1 MAAAAVAT
9 PGATVLPSSGP
20 AAPQGPK
27 APAAAGGAAGAGGKG
42 PGNLLDIT
50 GEANI
55 VNYMKNRLRKGAMK
69 RKGLEMVNGHR
80 FGVRFFKQ
88 PTYCGHCKDFIWGFG
103 KQGYQC
109 EECRFNIHQKCC
121 KFVVFKCPGKDTD
134 FDADCAKVK
143 HGWISTTYA
152 TPTFCDECGLLL
164 HGVAHQGVKCEN
176 CNLNVHH
183 SCQEMVPPMCGAD
196 ISEVRGKLLLYVEL
210 KGNNLKVDIKEAANL
225 IPMDTNGFSD
235 PYIAV
240 QMHPDRSGRTK
251 KKTKTIQKNLNP
263 VFNETITF
271 ELQPQD
277 REKRL
282 LIEVWDWDRTS
293 RNDFMGSFSFSIEE
307 LQKEPIDGWYKFL
320 SQVEGEHYNIP
331 CVDAINDMARLR
343 DEVKHD
349 RRPNDKRRM
358 DNKDMP
364 HNMSKR
370 DMIRAAD
377 FNFVKVIGKGSF
389 GKVLL
394 AERRGT
400 DELYAVKVLRKD
412 VIIQTDDMELPM
424 NEKRILALSG
434 RPPFL
439 VSMHSCFQT
448 MDRLFFVMEY
458 CKGGDLMYHMQ
469 QYGRFKESVATFY
482 AVEVAI
488 ALFFLHERDI
498 IYRDLKLDNILLDG
512 DGHVKLVDFGLSKEG
527 VTDRQ
532 GTRTFCGTPNYMA
545 PEIVSYDP
553 YSTTADWW
561 SYGVL
566 LYEFMAGQ
574 APFEGDDETTVF
586 RNIKEKKAVFPK
598 HFSQEAMDIIT
609 SFLAK
614 KPNNRLGAGRYA
626 RQEITT
632 HPFFRNIDWDKAEA
646 CEMEPPI
653 RPKIKHRKDI
663 SNFDDVFTKE
673 KTDLT
678 PTDKLFMMNL
688 DQNDFIGFSFMNP
701 EFITII

>member
-1 MAAAAVAT
+1 
-9 PGATVLPSSGP
+9 
-20 AAPQGPK
+20 
-27 APAAAGGAAGAGGKG
+27 
-42 PGNLLDIT
+42 
-50 GEANI
+50 
-55 VNYMKNRLRKGAMK
+55 
-69 RKGLEMVNGHR
+69 
-80 FGVRFFKQ
+80 
-88 PTYCGHCKDFIWGFG
+88 
-103 KQGYQC
+103 
-109 EECRFNIHQKCC
+109 
-121 KFVVFKCPGKDTD
+121 
-134 FDADCAKVK
+134 
-143 HGWISTTYA
+143 
-152 TPTFCDECGLLL
+152 
-164 HGVAHQGVKCEN
+164 
-176 CNLNVHH
+176 
-183 SCQEMVPPMCGAD
+183 
-196 ISEVRGKLLLYVEL
+196 
-210 KGNNLKVDIKEAANL
+210 
-225 IPMDTNGFSD
+225 
-235 PYIAV
+235 
-240 QMHPDRSGRTK
+240 
-251 KKTKTIQKNLNP
+251 
-263 VFNETITF
+263 
-271 ELQPQD
+271 
-277 REKRL
+277 
-282 LIEVWDWDRTS
+282 
-293 RNDFMGSFSFSIEE
+293 MGSFSFSIEE

-343 DEVKHD
+343 DEVRHD

-424 NEKRILALSG
+424 NEKKILALSG

-469 QYGRFKESVATFY
+469 QYGRFKESVAIFY
-482 AVEVAI
+482 SVEVAI

-512 DGHVKLVDFGLSKEG
+512 EGHVKLVDFGLSKEG
-527 VTDRQ
+527 
-532 GTRTFCGTPNYMA
+532 
-545 PEIVSYDP
+545 IVSFDP

-566 LYEFMAGQ
+566 LFEFMAGQ
-574 APFEGDDETTVF
+574 APFEGDDESIIF

-609 SFLAK
+609 SFLTK

-646 CEMEPPI
+646 GEMEPPI

-663 SNFDDVFTKE
+663 CNFDEVFTKE